1 MEGRPVSTESGVRL
15 VPEDA
20 LPAGALPESTVPES
34 ASATLV
40 RFRDGVQARLSGRW
54 VAAHAPAVEAAA
66 GQIAGAAREGGRV
79 QIDLSG
85 LARLDTLGAWVLER
99 TRAEIE
105 AAGRAVD
112 YAGALPEHRILLRE
126 VAYRETA
133 PAGARRRAGPLDAVA
148 ALGAGVRRLGREV
161 VAWVGFLGETVAACL
176 RVLARPRSFRG
187 AALVNQMEQIAFRG
201 APIIMLIAFLV
212 GCIVTQQG
220 IIQLQRFGAQS
231 YVVNMIG
238 ILTLRELGVLL
249 TAIMVAGRSGSAF
262 TAEIGSMRMRE
273 EVDALRVMGLD
284 PIEILIVPRIL
295 ALMLALPLLAFLAD
309 LAALAGGALTSLLYG
324 GMSIDAFLSRLQT
337 AVSYRHAAIGLI
349 KAPFMALIIGV
360 IATSEGFAVEGSAE
374 SLGRHVTASVVKS
387 IFMVIVLDGVFAIF
401 FAAIDL

>member
-1 MEGRPVSTESGVRL
+1 M
-15 VPEDA
+15 PEA
-20 LPAGALPESTVPES
+20 
-34 ASATLV
+34 ASAALLRTS
-40 RFRDGVQARLSGRW
+40 DGVQARLSGRW
-54 VAAHAPAVEAAA
+54 TADQAPAVETAAA
-66 GQIAGAAREGGRV
+66 EIAAAQAGRIR
-79 QIDLSG
+79 IDLAG
-85 LARLDTLGAWVLER
+85 LTRLDTLGAWVLER
-99 TRAEIE
+99 TRSEIE
-105 AAGRAVD
+105 ATGRAVD

-126 VAYRETA
+126 VAYRE
-133 PAGARRRAGPLDAVA
+133 PDVSPARRRRVNPIDLLDGI
-148 ALGAGVRRLGREV
+148 GAGVRRLGGEGLS
-161 VAWVGFLGETVAACL
+161 WLGFLGEVVAACL
-176 RVLARPRSFRG
+176 RVLSRPRSFRS
-187 AALVNQMEQIAFRG
+187 AAFVNQMEQIGLRG
-201 APIIMLIAFLV
+201 TPIIMLISFLV

-231 YVVNMIG
+231 FVVNMIG

-295 ALMLALPLLAFLAD
+295 ALMLALPMLGFLAD
-309 LAALAGGALTSLLYG
+309 LAALMGGALTSLAYG
-324 GMSIDAFLSRLQT
+324 NLSLDAFLSRLQA
-337 AVSYRHAAIGLI
+337 AVSFRHALVGML
-349 KAPFMALIIGV
+349 KAPFMALIIGI
-360 IATSEGFAVEGSAE
+360 IATSEGFRVEGSAE